1 MKNMADVPPS
11 LTLELPKKSD
21 LPNTLKPWNEVHLP
35 IDILLL
41 TVDDCEFLACF
52 TYLRNAFKSYLKNLG
67 YVYFG
72 NMGESRDVPLKVA
85 LIKCSEGSSAP
96 DGSLVTVKN
105 AVVELRPKA
114 VFSVGCCGG
123 LNPEVTKLQL
133 GDVVV
138 SSKLLTEAFKT
149 PVGRDIL
156 HLVRHADYGWIPP
169 LKCPEDHIV
178 QVCCNGEILS
188 GINPVSAK
196 QQNMSY
202 FTQAT
207 AVEISGEGLFAA
219 AHDLKIEWVIVK
231 GISHFAD
238 GNNPAEKSWESH
250 ACIMAASLVSNM
262 LKDLFVFEQWPH
274 YEDPSARKQPSS
286 STATKEELP
295 DSLCLEECQK
305 QLRSIYETNSKVKI
319 VPWDQSSAVHIDEIY
334 TQLSWLMDEKR
345 PSGVTQKKLKHYTD
359 IFDGGRPNHTPKR
372 ILVHGRPGIGKTVFT
387 QKATFD
393 WSQHRVE
400 GKLGRFDLVLLV
412 KLRDVCNLNDVPAI
426 LSAANLLASDGPIS
440 TDNLYDYVRYHQE
453 KVLLILDGYDE
464 YVHSAASQSPV
475 LQIWEKKQLRDC
487 CVIITSRDMKAEG
500 LKSSSDAQFEIDG
513 FDHRRQEEFARRFL
527 KDDQDVAEFF
537 KYLWQ
542 QDLQDVAKIP
552 ILLLMLLL
560 VWNEKDR
567 EGLPSSR
574 VKVYFQFLQ
583 TMFNHMSEKQ
593 KKPAVKVDDHKEELC
608 KVGELAFDALLQDL
622 LYFPLS
628 KLPDPVLTE
637 KLIEVGLFQL
647 LNMSALHPCKAVHF
661 IHKSMQ
667 EFLASLFLKEK
678 LLSQESKNNSLFKVD
693 SIEKIFKLNEVFKF
707 TAEMSEEAA
716 LEILSHL
723 LGMAAKE
730 DGEYSFDN
738 QAPSGEDL
746 SNEQRNLLTL
756 CTQLFFY
763 CSADTRTELFPTF
776 LSNLGGVLFILNPD
790 QLDVAVKENFV
801 KTTASP
807 MYIFFSKSGRY
818 TEQSYNNLISL
829 VQQLNAVIVS
839 RTGEQKASE
848 FLNVFPWRRVD
859 EFFLMKEEN
868 NTHLY
873 FFKIV
878 KDEISGFPL
887 PFKMVKALVSLEE
900 TTKKTN
906 MNGDESSEESSSSCC
921 SKRHGLSRVRWI
933 DAYSVNR
940 SEVEQLIEMMPF
952 ITAPHVIWVFGKLG
966 EVFDAEVTESLLR
979 SIPTTHKL
987 ERLSLKGINVTSSPA
1002 VEFISRVFE
1011 QDHPN
1016 LWSLLMSGNPLLG
1029 AGVDSLIKHLSCAP
1043 HLEALNLEGVKMTPQ
1058 QVMNL
1063 TSAVQQHGNNTK
1075 LVSSYH
1081 DRKGNPKPE
1090 HEWPSENYWK
1100 SEFPHIFPD
1109 SSPESAHEQEQQNFQ
1124 DEVENYN
1131 PTTRG
1136 FEGAEDEDVAISY
1149 AGEPLDVERNTESEH
1164 ERPDLIPDLS
1174 SESGME
1180 LQLAILRSL
1189 MIPPEL
1195 PDPLSES
1202 EMEQEQQ
1209 DKTGNLKQG
1218 DARSFG
1224 ESRDPQE
1231 QTELVKDPH
1240 VQPKQVSSSSPT
1252 LDTRPSCQDA
1262 PFTVAVPAPSASPA
1276 STLLV
1281 RAFIPMAHGPNPGF
1295 HVRPNLSPQGQAQ
1308 DHIPS
1313 PSLWRY
1319 PVTVP
1324 PPPGMPGYSVFRPML
1339 TPPPTDLEPPSTSSD
1354 DPVD

>member
-1 MKNMADVPPS
+1 MADVPPS

-52 TYLRNAFKSYLKNLG
+52 AYLRNAFKSYLKNLG

-72 NMGESRDVPLKVA
+72 KMGESRDVPLKVA
-85 LIKCSEGSSAP
+85 LIKCSEGSSVP

-169 LKCPEDHIV
+169 LKCPEDHKV
-178 QVCCNGEILS
+178 QVCCDGEILS

-207 AVEISGEGLFAA
+207 AFEIGGEGLFAA

-262 LKDLFVFEQWPH
+262 LKDSFVFQQWPH
-274 YEDPSARKQPSS
+274 YEDLSAGKQPSS
-286 STATKEELP
+286 SMATKEELP
-295 DSLCLEECQK
+295 DSLWLEEFQK
-305 QLRSIYETNSKVKI
+305 QLRSIYEDNSTVKI
-319 VPWDQSSAVHIDEIY
+319 VPWDQSSAVHIDKVY
-334 TQLSWLMDEKR
+334 TQLSWLMDLKD
-345 PSGVTQKKLKHYTD
+345 PSGVTQKELEHYTD
-359 IFDGGRPNHTPKR
+359 IFDGGRLHRLPKR

-393 WSQHRVE
+393 WSQHRFE

-426 LSAANLLASDGPIS
+426 LRDANLLASDGPIS
-440 TDNLYDYVRYHQE
+440 TDNLYDYVRHHQE

-475 LQIWEKKQLRDC
+475 LQIWEKTQLRNC
-487 CVIITSRDMKAEG
+487 CVIITSRDMKGEG

-513 FDHRRQEEFARRFL
+513 FDRERQEEFARRFL
-527 KDDQDVAEFF
+527 KDDEDIEEFF
-537 KYLWQ
+537 EYLEQ
-542 QDLQDVAKIP
+542 KDLEDVAKIP

-560 VWNEKDR
+560 VWKEKDR

-574 VKVYFQFLQ
+574 VMVYFKFLQ

-593 KKPAVKVDDHKEELC
+593 KTEAEEVENHIQELC
-608 KVGELAFDALLQDL
+608 KVGELAFDALLQGL
-622 LYFPLS
+622 LYFPVS
-628 KLPDPVLTE
+628 KLPDYILTD
-637 KLIEVGLFQL
+637 KLIEAGLFQL
-647 LNMSALHPCKAVHF
+647 LNVSALNPSKDVHF

-667 EFLASLFLKEK
+667 EFVASLFLKEE
-678 LLSQESKNNSLFKVD
+678 LLSQESKNTSLFKVD

-707 TAEMSEEAA
+707 VAEMSEEAA
-716 LEILSHL
+716 HEILIHL
-723 LGMAAKE
+723 LEMAAKE
-730 DGEYSFDN
+730 EGEYNFDKET
-738 QAPSGEDL
+738 PSVEDL
-746 SNEQRNLLTL
+746 SDEQENLLFL
-756 CTQLFFY
+756 CTQLFFC

-790 QLDVAVKENFV
+790 QLNIAAKENFV
-801 KTTASP
+801 KTTASL
-807 MYIFFSKSGRY
+807 MYIFFSYSEQYR
-818 TEQSYNNLISL
+818 EQSYNHLLTL

-848 FLNVFPWRRVD
+848 FLSVFPWRSVD
-859 EFFLMKEEN
+859 EFFLMKEDN

-873 FFKIV
+873 FTKIV
-878 KDEISGFPL
+878 KNEDDGIPL
-887 PFKMVKALVSLEE
+887 PFKMVKTLVSLEE

-921 SKRHGLSRVRWI
+921 SKRHGLSRVRMI
-933 DAYSVNR
+933 DAEDVNR

-952 ITAPHVIWVFGKLG
+952 ITAPHEIWVWGKDG
-966 EVFDAEVTESLLR
+966 EVFDAEITESLLR

-987 ERLSLKGINVTSSPA
+987 EILSLCDINVTSSPA
-1002 VEFISRVFE
+1002 VEFISRIFKE
-1011 QDHPN
+1011 DLPN
-1016 LWSLLMSGNPLLG
+1016 LELLSMSYNPLLG
-1029 AGVDSLIKHLSCAP
+1029 EGVDSLIKHLSCAP
-1043 HLEALNLEGVKMTPQ
+1043 HLETLNLTDVKMTPQ
-1058 QVMNL
+1058 QVMDL
-1063 TSAVQQHGNNTK
+1063 TSAVQQHGNITK
-1075 LVSSYH
+1075 LGSEYH
-1081 DRKGNPKPE
+1081 DYDGNPKPE
-1090 HEWPSENYWK
+1090 HEWPLEDDRKTGYPDLS
-1100 SEFPHIFPD
+1100 SD
-1109 SSPESAHEQEQQNFQ
+1109 SSPESAHEQEQEIGNQTAESQ
-1124 DEVENYN
+1124 VLSTDEEEEGIAESADETSLPTSEENQQ
-1131 PTTRG
+1131 RD
-1136 FEGAEDEDVAISY
+1136 DEEY
-1149 AGEPLDVERNTESEH
+1149 
-1164 ERPDLIPDLS
+1164 
-1174 SESGME
+1174 
-1180 LQLAILRSL
+1180 
-1189 MIPPEL
+1189 
-1195 PDPLSES
+1195 
-1202 EMEQEQQ
+1202 
-1209 DKTGNLKQG
+1209 
-1218 DARSFG
+1218 
-1224 ESRDPQE
+1224 
-1231 QTELVKDPH
+1231 
-1240 VQPKQVSSSSPT
+1240 
-1252 LDTRPSCQDA
+1252 TRPSGEGRQN
-1262 PFTVAVPAPSASPA
+1262 PTGEERLSRAPSSKTARKTASR
-1276 STLLV
+1276 TCV
-1281 RAFIPMAHGPNPGF
+1281 I
-1295 HVRPNLSPQGQAQ
+1295 
-1308 DHIPS
+1308 I
-1313 PSLWRY
+1313 
-1319 PVTVP
+1319 
-1324 PPPGMPGYSVFRPML
+1324 
-1339 TPPPTDLEPPSTSSD
+1339 
-1354 DPVD
+1354 